1 MVYSSKF
8 VAVVVNKG
16 QIVRELRED
25 SDDVI
30 RLPFGSDYSI
40 RLKNLHSE
48 RAVVNIEIDGQ
59 DVLDGSQIVVSPN
72 ETADVE
78 GFMEGSTV
86 HKKFRFI
93 EKTQQISEHRGD
105 FVEDGII
112 RISYQFEKPKPPIKL
127 PYYPYDYY
135 WRRRPYWDS
144 RLNKR
149 YGRRHSDNINIYDDG
164 HSVDIDAVVDNSTF
178 GATADCGT
186 QGIMRKC
193 SLNDKISPEPTIKS
207 AVNDDGITVAGANT
221 YQSFNTTHVGLLE
234 TQSHSIVIR
243 ILGQTKKGKKF
254 QRPKIT
260 RRKIQCP
267 TCGTRSQSSIKFCS
281 NCGTN
286 ISDIV

>member
-8 VAVVVNKG
+8 VAVVVCKG

-59 DVLDGSQIVVSPN
+59 DVLDGSRIVVNPN

-105 FVEDGII
+105 FVEDGLI
-112 RISYQFEKPKPPIKL
+112 RISYRFEKPKPPLKFNH
-127 PYYPYDYY
+127 PYYYDCLDKIKKDI
-135 WRRRPYWDS
+135 R
-144 RLNKR
+144 R
-149 YGRRHSDNINIYDDG
+149 YGRRCDDEYSSNFYDNILGQNRPVITSSMGGTSSSCDMEPLMRACVDAYSDNDSLSKNAE
-164 HSVDIDAVVDNSTF
+164 SDN
-178 GATADCGT
+178 
-186 QGIMRKC
+186 
-193 SLNDKISPEPTIKS
+193 
-207 AVNDDGITVAGANT
+207 GITVAGADT
-221 YQSFNTTHVGLLE
+221 HQHFNTTYVGALE
-234 TQSHSIVIR
+234 TQTHSIVIR
-243 ILGQTKKGKKF
+243 ILGQTKEGKKF

-267 TCGTRSQSSIKFCS
+267 TCGTRSQSRIKFCS

-286 ISDIV
+286 ISDIT